1 MINKLIIHNTASYK
15 DRVEIEP
22 SEVNYFYGS
31 NGTGKT
37 SLGNVID
44 DCSSY
49 DDCSLEWKSSKIET
63 LVYNK
68 NFVNSSFSQS
78 NAIEGIFTLGKD
90 ETKTQTFIKESNI
103 KIDTLTKSIDGLK
116 EAIEKQESIFDKKK
130 RETIN
135 KAWQIK
141 LKYEEFFKPA
151 YEGFIRSGEAFFNK
165 CINEIGN
172 TSVLLN
178 EDDIKDKCRKVFND
192 DLKSFN
198 QIKEFEYP
206 ELNIKENS
214 KILSTKIIGKE
225 DVEIGKL
232 IKKLDNSDWI
242 KDGVDYLKVTE
253 NQCPFCQQEVSKSLK
268 NEIESF
274 FDETYE
280 NKKLELNDF
289 IQEYKRYVN
298 ELITNA
304 KSILE
309 EDIIILE
316 FDDLKNKIEL
326 LEEQYKSNVIILKS
340 KQKTPSI
347 EIELKSLE
355 PVLKSIASI
364 IKKFREEIETN
375 NKTVKN
381 ITKEKDDLKSEIWQF
396 VLNELKLDLRTYTKT
411 KEDVEKAKGGMNKS
425 KKEKTDERFELQKQV
440 NLKESEITSVL
451 PTVNEINKILTLF
464 GFTNFK
470 LDESERK
477 GFYKIV
483 REDGAEVNESL
494 SEGEYTFIT
503 FLYFYHLLKGS
514 KTETGIA
521 TNKVVVIDD
530 PISSLD
536 SNVLFVVS
544 NLIKEVVEDVKN
556 DNHGV
561 KQIFILTHNVYFYKE
576 VTFLGSRHSH
586 SNKVSFWIVRKLDNK
601 TKIIKHPENPIKTTY
616 ELLWRELDD
625 IVNINTATIF
635 NTLRRILEYYFNILG
650 GLDYEE
656 AISKFEGE
664 EQIICKSLVSW
675 INDGSHFIND
685 DLVVFVEP
693 ESIEKYLK
701 VFKDIF
707 NKMGHVSHYNMMRR
721 LKTEVA

>member
-1 MINKLIIHNTASYK
+1 MINRIKIHKTASYM
-15 DRVEIEP
+15 DMVEIEP

-44 DCSSY
+44 NCSSY
-49 DDCSLEWKSSKIET
+49 DHCLLQWESSKIET

-68 NFVNSSFSQS
+68 NFVNSNFSQS

-90 ETKTQTFIKESNI
+90 ETDAQTFIKESNI
-103 KIDTLTKSIDGLK
+103 KIDNLTQSIDSLK

-141 LKYEEFFKPA
+141 VKYEEFFKPA

-178 EDDIKDKCRKVFND
+178 EDDIKDKCKKVFND
-192 DLKSFN
+192 DLKSYN

-206 ELNIKENS
+206 ELTIKENS

-280 NKKLELNDF
+280 NNKLELNDF

-298 ELITNA
+298 KLITNA
-304 KSILE
+304 KSILA

-316 FDDLKNKIEL
+316 FNNLKNRIEL
-326 LEEQYKSNVIILKS
+326 LEEQYKSNVILLQS

-355 PVLKSIASI
+355 SVLKSIASI
-364 IKKFREEIETN
+364 IKKFREEIEAN

-396 VLNELKLDLRTYTKT
+396 VLNELKLDLSIYTKT
-411 KEDVEKAKGGMNKS
+411 KEDVEKAIREMNKS
-425 KKEKTDERFELQKQV
+425 KKEK
-440 NLKESEITSVL
+440 
-451 PTVNEINKILTLF
+451 
-464 GFTNFK
+464 
-470 LDESERK
+470 
-477 GFYKIV
+477 
-483 REDGAEVNESL
+483 
-494 SEGEYTFIT
+494 
-503 FLYFYHLLKGS
+503 
-514 KTETGIA
+514 
-521 TNKVVVIDD
+521 
-530 PISSLD
+530 
-536 SNVLFVVS
+536 
-544 NLIKEVVEDVKN
+544 LIKGLISESK
-556 DNHGV
+556 
-561 KQIFILTHNVYFYKE
+561 
-576 VTFLGSRHSH
+576 
-586 SNKVSFWIVRKLDNK
+586 WI
-601 TKIIKHPENPIKTTY
+601 
-616 ELLWRELDD
+616 
-625 IVNINTATIF
+625 
-635 NTLRRILEYYFNILG
+635 
-650 GLDYEE
+650 
-656 AISKFEGE
+656 
-664 EQIICKSLVSW
+664 
-675 INDGSHFIND
+675 
-685 DLVVFVEP
+685 
-693 ESIEKYLK
+693 
-701 VFKDIF
+701 
-707 NKMGHVSHYNMMRR
+707 
-721 LKTEVA
+721 